1 MNKKIILIILFIYLL
16 GVIAVFSSCTS
27 VKKLRSNLHQE
38 TVKTETVQKSDTK
51 DSTSK
56 TVVKKIDSSG
66 ITVTV
71 VYDST
76 GTDTTTDF
84 DITIYQPDKDQYFDR
99 LQPDRIQIKSSVKP
113 KSITVNQAK
122 KKMDEKFDSTV
133 RKSLTV
139 ENIKKDSSS
148 VSTIKTV
155 QKKKFKVP
163 IFSIIGLIAL
173 IVALIIAYKYR
184 KPIRTFIIKLISPLK
199 FLS

>member
-1 MNKKIILIILFIYLL
+1 MNNKIILIILFIYLL

-27 VKKLRSNLHQE
+27 VKKLRSNVHQE
-38 TVKTETVQKSDTK
+38 TVKTETVNKSYTK

-56 TVVKKIDSSG
+56 TITKTIDSSG

-76 GTDTTTDF
+76 GTDTATTF
-84 DITIYQPDKDQYFDR
+84 DIITYPPSKDQYTE
-99 LQPDRIQIKSSVKP
+99 RIQVKSSVKP

-122 KKMDEKFDSTV
+122 KKQAERLD
-133 RKSLTV
+133 
-139 ENIKKDSSS
+139 S
-148 VSTIKTV
+148 VSAKSAQTTDVKKEEKVVSKVKTV
-155 QKKKFKVP
+155 KKKKFKVP
-163 IFSIIGLIAL
+163 VTLMIIIIAAIIAL
-173 IVALIIAYKYR
+173 IVAYKYR

>member
-1 MNKKIILIILFIYLL
+1 MNKRIVLIILFIYLL
-16 GVIAVFSSCTS
+16 GIIAIFSSCTS
-27 VKKLRSNLHQE
+27 VKKLRSNVHQE
-38 TVKTETVQKSDTK
+38 TVKTETVNKSYTK

-56 TVVKKIDSSG
+56 TITKTIDSSG

-122 KKMDEKFDSTV
+122 KKQAERVD
-133 RKSLTV
+133 
-139 ENIKKDSSS
+139 S
-148 VSTIKTV
+148 VSAKSAQTTDVKKEEKVVSKIKTV
-155 QKKKFKVP
+155 DKKKFKVP
-163 IFSIIGLIAL
+163 VTLMIIIIAAIIAL
-173 IVALIIAYKYR
+173 IVAYKYR
-184 KPIRTFIIKLISPLK
+184 KQIKLFIIKLPFK
-199 FLS
+199 FLP